1 MITNL
6 MTHYASPLWLAST
19 VLELGLLLLFVRPL
33 EPRVFR
39 HPAAIGGAL
48 AALALLWH
56 GNHLLHLDF
65 AFDFLINIALVTA
78 FIALTRHTQRG
89 QALYL
94 ACVFLLCT
102 EIGKIV
108 AVDLCMQPL
117 YGTLAL
123 LPAEAIAALWIT
135 LSTLFSAVALAVVR
149 RWAFCA
155 GISLLSWGQ
164 SLFILLPLI
173 PYTFIRNADYV
184 YDYSNPVLYQDMVIV
199 LLLLSLCTVVI
210 IVANAHNLA
219 AQVSANE
226 VLSMQQLLRDQHLH
240 IITQRSA
247 AEAVNRRHHD
257 LKHVISQLESLAESG
272 SDESLDELRAFART
286 LQREIDPYVP
296 DVRTGNDVLD
306 VLLTEKYRQCLGSN
320 LRPHFFVDGSRLS
333 FVNDFDLCTLIGNA
347 ADNAIEATAR
357 LCADEP
363 RDFSLSVTYRA
374 DIAVIRCANRFSGT
388 IDAGAALP
396 RTTKEDDGTHGIGMR
411 SMKRTA
417 EKYGG
422 HLSWSVEGDRFILV
436 IMLPIPPKPNQGG
449 AMA

>member
-1 MITNL
+1 MITDL

-19 VLELGLLLLFVRPL
+19 ILELGLLLLFVRPL
-33 EPRVFR
+33 EPRAFR
-39 HPAAIGGAL
+39 HPAVVGGTM

-65 AFDFLINIALVTA
+65 AFDFLINIVFVTA
-78 FIALTRHTQRG
+78 FIALPRRTKRG

-102 EIGKIV
+102 EIGKII

-123 LPAEAIAALWIT
+123 LPAEAIAALWIA

-149 RWAFCA
+149 RWVFCA

-164 SLFILLPLI
+164 SLFIMLPLI

-184 YDYSNPVLYQDMVIV
+184 YDYSNPALYQDMVIV

-240 IITQRSA
+240 IIT
-247 AEAVNRRHHD
+247 
-257 LKHVISQLESLAESG
+257 LAESG
-272 SDESLDELRAFART
+272 SDDSLDELRAFAGT

-333 FVNDFDLCTLIGNA
+333 FVNDFDLCALIGNA
-347 ADNAIEATAR
+347 ADNAMEATAR

-374 DIAVIRCANRFSGT
+374 DIAVIRCVNRFNGA
-388 IDAGAALP
+388 IDAGTVLP
-396 RTTKEDDGTHGIGMR
+396 RTTKKDDGTHGIGMR

-422 HLSWSVEGDRFILV
+422 HLSWSVEGDRFTLV
-436 IMLPIPPKPNQGG
+436 IMLPIPPKLEQVG

>member
-1 MITNL
+1 MLTVVMAENSPDDARIIRDHLNRFL
-6 MTHYASPLWLAST
+6 ADQHEEGHLVHYPDG
-19 VLELGLLLLFVRPL
+19 E
-33 EPRVFR
+33 
-39 HPAAIGGAL
+39 
-48 AALALLWH
+48 
-56 GNHLLHLDF
+56 
-65 AFDFLINIALVTA
+65 
-78 FIALTRHTQRG
+78 
-89 QALYL
+89 
-94 ACVFLLCT
+94 
-102 EIGKIV
+102 
-108 AVDLCMQPL
+108 
-117 YGTLAL
+117 
-123 LPAEAIAALWIT
+123 
-135 LSTLFSAVALAVVR
+135 AVALGLAGDADLVLLDIDMPRLNGLDAARRLRERGVDAPLCFMTNYGSLAPEGYAVEAMGFLVKPVSYR
-149 RWAFCA
+149 AFA
-155 GISLLSWGQ
+155 S
-164 SLFILLPLI
+164 
-173 PYTFIRNADYV
+173 YV

-272 SDESLDELRAFART
+272 SDESLDELRAFAGT

-306 VLLTEKYRQCLGSN
+306 VLLTEKYRQCLESN

-347 ADNAIEATAR
+347 ADNAMEATAR

-388 IDAGAALP
+388 IDAGTALP
-396 RTTKEDDGTHGIGMR
+396 RTTKEDDGIHGIGMR
-411 SMKRTA
+411 SMERTA

-436 IMLPIPPKPNQGG
+436 IMLPIPPKPDQGD